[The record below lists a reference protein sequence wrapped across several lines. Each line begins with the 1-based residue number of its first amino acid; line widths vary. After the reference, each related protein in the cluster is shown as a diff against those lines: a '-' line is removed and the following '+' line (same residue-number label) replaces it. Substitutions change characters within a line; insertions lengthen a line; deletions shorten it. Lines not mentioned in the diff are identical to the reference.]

1 MNPIKRRKPEEERRE
16 PFKIRLPKRLCEEI
30 RKKAQAANNMK
41 QSHYVEYVLTNA
53 AHPDP
58 SRMLAIDALK
68 KINHDQARL
77 GNLLNS
83 AMTDP
88 DIKSRLNDLEQLFGE
103 IRDTQQTLK
112 AKVLAL

>member
-1 MNPIKRRKPEEERRE
+1 MDQVKRRKPEDERRKE
-16 PFKIRLPKRLCEEI
+16 FKVRLPKWLCDET
-30 RKKAQAANNMK
+30 RKKIAASGMK
-41 QSHYVEYVLTNA
+41 QAHYVEHVLINA

-77 GNLLNS
+77 GNLLN
-83 AMTDP
+83 AVLTDP
-88 DIKSRLNDLEQLFGE
+88 DLKSKFADIDELFGE
-103 IRDTQQTLK
+103 IRNTQQTIK